1 MTNVRVEV
9 SGTMDGTPERF
20 VAFTPD
26 VFADSPDLE
35 LGRKMVTIAGRGCE
49 VVNTLRDGTLIPGVD
64 YMSPHVPYPGRAV
77 TAARDRTHNASH
89 SCH

>member
-35 LGRKMVTIAGRGCE
+35 LGRKNGHDC
-49 VVNTLRDGTLIPGVD
+49 
-64 YMSPHVPYPGRAV
+64 RAWL
-77 TAARDRTHNASH
+77 
-89 SCH
+89 